1 MSIFLKPVQRANPS
15 DPDAPKKWYP
25 VQYTT
30 KRQPVRPGRAE
41 EMVSRAVH
49 HEDGGR
55 ERSGY
60 ADSR

>member
-1 MSIFLKPVQRANPS
+1 MAAERSSFFETGA
-15 DPDAPKKWYP
+15 
-25 VQYTT
+25 T
-30 KRQPVRPGRAE
+30 RQPVRPGRAE